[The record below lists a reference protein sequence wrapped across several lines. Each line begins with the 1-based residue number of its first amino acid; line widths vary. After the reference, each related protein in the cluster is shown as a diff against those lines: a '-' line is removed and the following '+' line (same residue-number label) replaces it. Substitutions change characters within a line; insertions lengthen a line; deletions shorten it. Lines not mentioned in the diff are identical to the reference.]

1 MAGTSSSEIH
11 IAEFPPNLN
20 VLVIDTDPGALE
32 VIEKSCKENS
42 HQVVICSESSRA
54 VDVLLKKE
62 IDIRLIIMELHMPM
76 MDGYEFLQFLN
87 KEEIDI
93 PFVMMSEDSTWFS
106 MTKAFHLGAIYYFLK
121 PFNNDKRLDLWA
133 PLLRHYYDRLNKK
146 DDETSDGSE
155 FASDGE
161 SDGEAEA
168 DDTLHKKDDT
178 LIKKE

>member
-1 MAGTSSSEIH
+1 MAGTSSSAIH

-20 VLVIDTDPGALE
+20 VLVIDTDPDPGALE

-42 HQVVICSESSRA
+42 HQ
-54 VDVLLKKE
+54 E

-106 MTKAFHLGAIYYFLK
+106 MSKAFHLGAIHYFLK

-133 PLLRHYYDRLNKK
+133 PLLKHYYDRRNLK

-155 FASDGE
+155 FASDRE

-178 LIKKE
+178 LLKKE